1 MFKSFTDRLP
11 ALAAGGKGA
20 IDQPEPPATVQRAVR
35 LMLAGAAA
43 STVFLVFAV
52 IVTSNVKSALLKWNA
67 SLPKGKQY
75 TVSQISNAASSYIVT
90 TIIIGLLAIALWLWM
105 ARMNR
110 AGRSWARIT
119 ASVFFA
125 LWTYYTYTS
134 IGSTRGSAT
143 FLTALILVL
152 VIWVIGLVSLF
163 FLWRPDST
171 VFYKSRSAR

>member
-1 MFKSFTDRLP
+1 MFKSFTDKLP
-11 ALAAGGKGA
+11 ARGMGGKGA
-20 IDQPEPPATVQRAVR
+20 VDAPAAPATLQWAVK

-110 AGRSWARIT
+110 LGRSWARIT

-134 IGSTRGSAT
+134 LGSTRGSAT
-143 FLTALILVL
+143 FIIATVLVL
-152 VIWVIGLVSLF
+152 VIWVIGLASLF
-163 FLWRPDST
+163 LMWRPAST
-171 VFYKSRSAR
+171 LFYKSESGR

>member
-11 ALAAGGKGA
+11 ALGTGGRSA
-20 IDQPEPPATVQRAVR
+20 VDEPGLPATVQWAVK

-52 IVTSNVKSALLKWNA
+52 IVTSNVKSALLRWNA

-75 TVSQISNAASSYIVT
+75 TASQISNAANSYIVT
-90 TIIIGLLAIALWLWM
+90 TIIIGLIAIALWLWM

-119 ASVFFA
+119 ATVFFA

-143 FLTALILVL
+143 FVTALILVL
-152 VIWVIGLVSLF
+152 VIWVIGLAALF
-163 FLWRPDST
+163 FLWRSEST
-171 VFYKSRSAR
+171 VYFKSRSAR

>member
-1 MFKSFTDRLP
+1 MFKSFADRLP
-11 ALAAGGKGA
+11 ARSAGGKGA
-20 IDQPEPPATVQRAVR
+20 VDGPEPPAPLQWAIK

-75 TVSQISNAASSYIVT
+75 TVSQISNAANSYIVT

-125 LWTYYTYTS
+125 LWTYYVYTS
-134 IGSTRGSAT
+134 IGSTHGSGT
-143 FLTALILVL
+143 FISALVL
-152 VIWVIGLVSLF
+152 VLIIWVIGLASLF
-163 FLWRPDST
+163 FLWRPQST
-171 VFYKSRSAR
+171 VFFKSRSSR